1 MLYDFSKKATPEEQ
15 AQASGKKAAS
25 GAKNMDASG
34 LKKIVDMIMKR
45 NLYPAIVFS
54 FSKKVSVC
62 VAVTS
67 DS

>member
-1 MLYDFSKKATPEEQ
+1 LVWCDYVISSKQATPEEQ
-15 AQASGKKAAS
+15 ALAAGKKAAS

-54 FSKKVSVC
+54 FSKKVS
-62 VAVTS
+62 AS
-67 DS
+67 